1 MAAQG
6 TQDHRISIIQG
17 GSSSRTHPVQPV
29 SLSGMTRTLGGFGQC
44 DHMCETPS
52 KPAPEPSNG
61 PKLPLC
67 AIVLSKLRLYECYIE
82 ELRVRPVPDPAE
94 KPQPF
99 SAVGLL
105 LTRTSQSLADMQ
117 TES

>member
-1 MAAQG
+1 MEQWRDGG
-6 TQDHRISIIQG
+6 TEGWRDGGMEGWRDGRI
-17 GSSSRTHPVQPV
+17 
-29 SLSGMTRTLGGFGQC
+29 
-44 DHMCETPS
+44 
-52 KPAPEPSNG
+52 
-61 PKLPLC
+61 
-67 AIVLSKLRLYECYIE
+67 
-82 ELRVRPVPDPAE
+82 RVRPVPDPAE

>member
-1 MAAQG
+1 MAFPGYSKNGNNKDCIEQQVVTSGCGVCVVPISASTRG
-6 TQDHRISIIQG
+6 TQGLAVAPKGPTNG
-17 GSSSRTHPVQPV
+17 GL
-29 SLSGMTRTLGGFGQC
+29 SLLVGC
-44 DHMCETPS
+44 
-52 KPAPEPSNG
+52 
-61 PKLPLC
+61 
-67 AIVLSKLRLYECYIE
+67 
-82 ELRVRPVPDPAE
+82 RVRPVPDPAE

>member
-1 MAAQG
+1 MRSILAA
-6 TQDHRISIIQG
+6 
-17 GSSSRTHPVQPV
+17 
-29 SLSGMTRTLGGFGQC
+29 
-44 DHMCETPS
+44 
-52 KPAPEPSNG
+52 
-61 PKLPLC
+61 
-67 AIVLSKLRLYECYIE
+67 
-82 ELRVRPVPDPAE
+82 RVRPVPDPAE

>member
-1 MAAQG
+1 MTQAQSSF
-6 TQDHRISIIQG
+6 TPTCLPP
-17 GSSSRTHPVQPV
+17 GSLPQRLHWLEGSDLSWPLSTSSDFGHTVLV
-29 SLSGMTRTLGGFGQC
+29 YNCNMSLITEYNVPHIGFIG
-44 DHMCETPS
+44 
-52 KPAPEPSNG
+52 
-61 PKLPLC
+61 L
-67 AIVLSKLRLYECYIE
+67 
-82 ELRVRPVPDPAE
+82 LRVRPVPDPAE